1 MTAHI
6 FMALGM
12 WGDVV
17 SANENAER
25 VVGAELAKHGQPNY
39 RCGHYAE
46 WLEYGY
52 FQQGREQK
60 ALQVLADCESQG
72 PAAVAWFREHPGQR
86 FGAAPTPEALQER
99 IRSSLYRMRGMA
111 VVDSADYAAAFATRD
126 LGLEELAADSET
138 QNFARGLAEARAG
151 KLGEAETS
159 LRLLSTTLKEP
170 PAPDASATDRAYIQV
185 MALMLEG
192 AIAQAQNKTETAL
205 AKTAEAAKIYG
216 AMAFD
221 FGPPVPLKPPHEMA
235 GEILLAAGRPKEAL
249 SEFDMALEWAPLR
262 AASLL
267 GRARALS
274 AIGSKSADAE
284 FKLLDGLW
292 RDADPARRALLVR
305 PAR

>member
-1 MTAHI
+1 
-6 FMALGM
+6 
-12 WGDVV
+12 VV

-25 VVGAELAKHGQPNY
+25 VVGAELAKHGQPSY

-99 IRSSLYRMRGMA
+99 IRTSLYRMRGMA
-111 VVDSADYAAAFATRD
+111 VVDSTDYATAFATRD
-126 LGLEELAADSET
+126 LGLEELAEGSET
-138 QNFARGLAEARAG
+138 QNFAKGLAQARAG
-151 KLGEAETS
+151 KIPQAGAS
-159 LRLLSTTLKEP
+159 LKLLSATLQAP

-192 AIAQAQNKTETAL
+192 AIAQAQNKTDIAL
-205 AKTAEAAKIYG
+205 AKTAEAAKIYD

-235 GEILLAAGRPKEAL
+235 GEILLAAGRPTEAI
-249 SEFDMALEWAPLR
+249 SEFDLALKWAPQR

-267 GRARALS
+267 GRARALAAS
-274 AIGSKSADAE
+274 GNAGADSDY
-284 FKLLDGLW
+284 KLLDGLW